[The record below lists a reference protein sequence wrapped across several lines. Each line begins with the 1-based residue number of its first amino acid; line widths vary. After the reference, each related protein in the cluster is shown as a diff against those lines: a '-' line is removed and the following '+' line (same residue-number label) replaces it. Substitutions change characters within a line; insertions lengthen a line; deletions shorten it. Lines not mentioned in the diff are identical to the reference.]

1 MTKEQLLKLYTDF
14 SDRELIDILT
24 TDKEKYTPV
33 AWNTAQITLEKRSI
47 DANQWKEIK
56 EYDHAPK
63 HKTVNKKGSLLDELY
78 ADEQARLR
86 EESTFEQQKKHSL
99 ETSRKQLHLN
109 DEDLLNQFTSII
121 DVFLK
126 NKDDHRYKD
135 QFSKE
140 EFLALF
146 AGVYDRDLQIPLS
159 YKAKVIEVLDSILK
173 KIKSKRNI
181 MILLGLLLTV
191 IGTSTILATNIS
203 LIFYGA
209 IIVGC
214 GMIIKAIANYSMSK
228 DSIKK
233 LKLYTDK

>member
-1 MTKEQLLKLYTDF
+1 MTKEQLLKLYADF
-14 SDRELIDILT
+14 SDRELTHILT
-24 TDKEKYTPV
+24 IDKEKYTSI
-33 AWNTAQITLEKRSI
+33 AWNAAQITLEKRSI
-47 DANQWKEIK
+47 DVNQWKEIK

-63 HKTVNKKGSLLDELY
+63 HKSVNEKGSLLDELY

-99 ETSRKQLHLN
+99 ETSRKQLHLS
-109 DEDLLNQFTSII
+109 DADLLNQFTSII

-126 NKDDHRYKD
+126 NKEDHHNTD

-146 AGVYDRDLQIPLS
+146 AGIYDRDLQIPHS

-173 KIKSKRNI
+173 KMKSRRNI
-181 MILLGLLLTV
+181 MMLLGLLLAF
-191 IGTSTILATNIS
+191 IGISTTLATNIS

-214 GMIIKAIANYSMSK
+214 GMIIKAIANYSMGK

>member
-1 MTKEQLLKLYTDF
+1 MTKEQLLKLYADF
-14 SDRELIDILT
+14 SDRELINILT
-24 TDKEKYTPV
+24 RDKEKYTQV
-33 AWNTAQITLEKRSI
+33 AWNAAQSTLEKRSL
-47 DANQWKEIK
+47 DENQWNEIK
-56 EYDHAPK
+56 EYDHAAK
-63 HKTVNKKGSLLDELY
+63 HKSVDEKSSLLDELY

-121 DVFLK
+121 DIFLK
-126 NKDDHRYKD
+126 NKEDHHNTD

-140 EFLALF
+140 EFLGLF
-146 AGVYDRDLQIPLS
+146 AGIHDRNLQIPHS
-159 YKAKVIEVLDSILK
+159 YKVKVIEVLDSILK
-173 KIKSKRNI
+173 KMKSKRNI
-181 MILLGLLLTV
+181 MILLGLLLAF
-191 IGTSTILATNIS
+191 IGISTTLATNIS

-214 GMIIKAIANYSMSK
+214 GMIVKAIANYSMGR

-233 LKLYTDK
+233 LKLYTEK

>member
-1 MTKEQLLKLYTDF
+1 MNQEQLLKLYADF
-14 SDRELIDILT
+14 SDRELIHILT
-24 TDKEKYTPV
+24 IDKEKYTPV
-33 AWNTAQITLEKRSI
+33 AWNAAQITLEKRSI
-47 DANQWKEIK
+47 DANQWKEIR
-56 EYDHAPK
+56 EYDNAPK
-63 HKTVNKKGSLLDELY
+63 HKSVNEKSSLLDELY

-126 NKDDHRYKD
+126 NKDEHHNTDK
-135 QFSKE
+135 FSKE
-140 EFLALF
+140 EFLALY

-173 KIKSKRNI
+173 KMKSRRNI
-181 MILLGLLLTV
+181 MILLGLLLAV
-191 IGTSTILATNIS
+191 IGISTTLATNIS